1 MKVFILF
8 LIAIFPL
15 HSFGQTLF
23 GTTGGTLSDA
33 QNQFDF
39 SIGEPIVTEVSETG
53 FTYNIGFQQPHY
65 DFFTSVL
72 KSETSGYQIFP
83 NPFSSAFRFEANSE
97 IESYFLLD
105 ASGREVFQSQ
115 NTGTDFEYT
124 VSNLPKGFYQLRVH
138 LANGKTISSKVIRQ

>member
-23 GTTGGTLSDA
+23 GTAGGTLSDT

-39 SIGEPIVTEVSETG
+39 SIGEPIVTEVSGSG
-53 FTYNIGFQQPHY
+53 FTYNVGFQQPYY

-115 NTGTDFEYT
+115 TTGTDFEYKI
-124 VSNLPKGFYQLRVH
+124 SNLPKGFYQLRVH
-138 LANGKTISSKVIRQ
+138 LANGKTISSKLIHQ

>member
-23 GTTGGTLSDA
+23 GTTGGTLSDT

-39 SIGEPIVTEVSETG
+39 SIGEPIVVDVSG
-53 FTYNIGFQQPHY
+53 SGYTYNIGFQQPYY

-83 NPFSSAFRFEANSE
+83 NPFSSVFRFAASSE
-97 IESYFLLD
+97 IVSYFLLD
-105 ASGREVFQSQ
+105 ASGREVFHAQ
-115 NTGTDFEYT
+115 TAGTDFEYK
-124 VSNLPKGFYQLRVH
+124 VYNLPKGFYQLRVH
-138 LANGKTISSKVIRQ
+138 LANGKTISSKVIHQ